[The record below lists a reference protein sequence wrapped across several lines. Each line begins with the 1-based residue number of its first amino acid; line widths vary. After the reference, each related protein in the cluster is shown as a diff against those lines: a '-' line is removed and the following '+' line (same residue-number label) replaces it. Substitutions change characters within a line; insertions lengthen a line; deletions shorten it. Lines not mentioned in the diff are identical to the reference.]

1 VTAPLAAAPRP
12 AARPA
17 GDDLAA
23 LRAALRPDFL
33 DRAGWEPAV
42 MTLTPARADPLLG
55 LRACAVAGCGATAV
69 RISADLC
76 QSCHARWKD
85 SDLEWEEFLARP
97 RVRRPRGDRPCR
109 VPRCPRPGGSADGL
123 CRTHQVQRERH
134 PGLPLGQWLAR
145 PGVVPLP
152 SFGGCVVASCAA
164 AAAGRDGLCHAH
176 YAAWYRRRLAHPG
189 TALAIWARH
198 ASPASAAA
206 HTVVLRGLPELVVAE
221 LLVGVQRR
229 TDAGLRTRPDALRC
243 LVNLLHARRAGSVL
257 DLARVPSTSIRRYA
271 GALLRS
277 LLAELRRALSDPE
290 REQAKDVWQ
299 LTVLG
304 LPGTLDFT
312 GLAQQ
317 WLREAAKRWAAE
329 DLPLRRGQ
337 RAAYPARDTINALAA
352 LSECLRLTRGD
363 HGDDPG
369 MLGRAD
375 IIAFTNRLAHLER
388 TGQMTFR
395 TRLRRTRRVFR
406 FFNDLHVLGM
416 TGPGQPAA
424 GLPAAF
430 VVRRDDIPKDPDRDA
445 RPRSLPPA
453 VLQAIAAN
461 LGVFEQRCGVP
472 ERRITELLI
481 DTGRRPDEICA
492 LAWDCLERGASGSP
506 VLIYTDSK
514 NNRPGRRLPVSEA
527 TAAVITAQKDWVRS
541 RYPDT
546 PVGRL
551 ALFPRDKG
559 NRDGTKP
566 ILGGTY
572 THAHRIFADAI
583 AHLLTDADGQQ
594 IDPARVVPYAYRHGY
609 AQRHADAGI
618 APDVL
623 RELMSHRSMRTT
635 TGYYRITE
643 TRTRAAVDRVAR
655 HQFDAAGRRVF
666 HDITSLLADEQARV
680 RVGQV
685 AVPFGICTEPSNVKA
700 GGSACPYRYVC
711 AGCGHFRSDPSY
723 LPELKSYLQQ
733 LLADAERLRATADL
747 QPWARAHAAPPAE
760 QISQVREL
768 IRRIEADLDTLSDAD
783 RASINNAIATI
794 RATRQTVML
803 GMPGTR
809 PPAAEEPS
817 R

>member
-1 VTAPLAAAPRP
+1 VTALAAVRPRP
-12 AARPA
+12 ASPP
-17 GDDLAA
+17 GDDLAV

-33 DRAGWEPAV
+33 DRAGWEPAA
-42 MTLTPARADPLLG
+42 MTLTPERADPLLG
-55 LRACAVAGCGATAV
+55 LKECAVAGCGATAARV
-69 RISADLC
+69 SADLC
-76 QSCHARWKD
+76 QICLARWKD
-85 SDLEWEEFLARP
+85 SDLGWEEFLARP
-97 RVRRPRGDRPCR
+97 RARRPRGDRPCQ
-109 VPRCPRPGGSADGL
+109 VPGCPRPGGSADGL
-123 CRTHQVQRERH
+123 CRTHQGQRERH

-145 PGVVPLP
+145 PDVTPLP
-152 SFGGCVVASCAA
+152 SSGGCVVASCAA

-189 TALAIWARH
+189 AVLAIWARH

-206 HTVVLRGLPELVVAE
+206 HTVVLRGLPERVVTE

-229 TDAGLRTRPDALRC
+229 TDAGLRTRPDSLRG
-243 LVNLLHARRAGSVL
+243 LVSLLHARRAASVH
-257 DLARVPSTSIRRYA
+257 DLARVPSTSIRHHA

-277 LLAELRRALSDPE
+277 VLAELHCALSDPG

-299 LTVLG
+299 LAVLG

-312 GLAQQ
+312 GLAQR

-337 RAAYPARDTINALAA
+337 RAAFTARDTINALAV
-352 LSECLRLTRGD
+352 LSDCLHLTRGD
-363 HGDDPG
+363 HGDEPG
-369 MLGRAD
+369 KLGRAE
-375 IIAFTNRLAHLER
+375 IVAFTNRLAHLQR

-395 TRLRRTRRVFR
+395 TRLRLTRRAFR

-416 TGPGQPAA
+416 TGPGQAAA

-430 VVRRDDIPKDPDRDA
+430 ALRRDDIPKNPERDA

-461 LGVFEQRCGVP
+461 LGVLEQRCGMP

-492 LAWDCLERGASGSP
+492 LAWDCLERDASGRP
-506 VLIYTDSK
+506 VLIYTDAK

-527 TAAVITAQKDWVRS
+527 TAAVITAQKDWVRA
-541 RYPDT
+541 RYPGT
-546 PVGRL
+546 PVGKL

-559 NRDGTKP
+559 NLDGTKP
-566 ILGGTY
+566 ILGSTY
-572 THAHRIFADAI
+572 THAHRIFADTI

-594 IDPARVVPYAYRHGY
+594 IDPALAVPYGYRHSY
-609 AQRHADAGI
+609 AQRHADAGV

-643 TRTRAAVDRVAR
+643 TRTRAAIDRVAR
-655 HQFDAAGRRVF
+655 HQFDGAGRRVF
-666 HDITSLLADEQARV
+666 HDIAGLLADEQARV

-685 AVPFGICTEPSNVKA
+685 AVPLGICTEPSNVKA
-700 GGSACPYRYVC
+700 GGSSCPYRYVC

-733 LLADAERLRATADL
+733 LPADSERLRAAADL
-747 QPWARAHAAPPAE
+747 QPWARDHAAPPAE
-760 QISQVREL
+760 QVSQVREL
-768 IRRIEADLDTLSDAD
+768 IHRIEADLETLSDAD
-783 RASINNAIATI
+783 RASIENAVATI

-803 GMPGTR
+803 GMPGIR
-809 PPAAEEPS
+809 PARS